1 MGKGSE
7 VLARLVN
14 RESNHRVPIQVAM
27 GGVAAAIV
35 VLLRLGLDPYVGDRA
50 PYLTNYLG
58 MFVAAWYGGFWSGA
72 TASLVGGLVCNYLF
86 VSPRGTWGFADF
98 GEGVNLILF
107 WVVGL
112 IASWIA
118 QAQLQAQMAAN
129 AAVRELT
136 EKQAALEREIRMR
149 EEADAKVQ
157 GLLAELRRS
166 NRELQDFAFVAS
178 HDLQEP
184 LRKIQAFGDRLAR
197 RERDTL
203 SPEGMDS
210 LQRMQSAAE
219 RMQSLINDLLTY
231 SRVSTKAQPF
241 VRTDLNA
248 VLRRVLED
256 LQVRLEATHGEVRA
270 ETLPTLDADKTQM
283 HQLLQNLIGNAL
295 KFARPGVPPVVTV
308 SARREGANWVLSVS
322 DNGIGFEPRHADRI
336 FTIFQ
341 RLHGRGEY
349 EGSGVGLA
357 ICRKIAERHGGSISA
372 EGVPGEG
379 ATFRATLPE
388 RQISVGEA
396 EE

>member
-1 MGKGSE
+1 MGAVSA
-7 VLARLVN
+7 VV
-14 RESNHRVPIQVAM
+14 
-27 GGVAAAIV
+27 V
-35 VLLRLGLDPYVGDRA
+35 VLLRLALDPLIGDRA

-58 MFVAAWYGGFWSGA
+58 MFVAAWYGGFWSGSV
-72 TASLVGGLVCNYLF
+72 ASLLGGLVCNYLF
-86 VSPRGTWGFADF
+86 VSPRGTWGFAEF
-98 GEGVNLILF
+98 GEGVNLILV
-107 WVVGL
+107 WVVGF

-157 GLLAELRRS
+157 ALLAELRRS

-203 SPEGMDS
+203 TPEGKDS

-219 RMQSLINDLLTY
+219 RMQALINDLLTY

-256 LQVRLEATHGEVRA
+256 LQVRLEATDGEVRA
-270 ETLPTLDADKTQM
+270 EALPTLDADRTQM

-308 SARREGANWVLSVS
+308 SARQEGANWVLSVS

-349 EGSGVGLA
+349 DGSGIGLA

-388 RQISVGEA
+388 RQISVEGA